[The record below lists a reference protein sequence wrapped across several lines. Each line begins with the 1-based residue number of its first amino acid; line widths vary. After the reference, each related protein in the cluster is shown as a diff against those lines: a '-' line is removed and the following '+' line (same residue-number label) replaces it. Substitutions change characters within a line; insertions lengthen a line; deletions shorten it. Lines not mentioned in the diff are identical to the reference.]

1 MRDFADVFK
10 IPPTIFQNYANQI
23 GVDDFLNVTE
33 ECNIEF
39 EQYEVCKPMLMAM
52 MAITPSSD
60 LEEKEAIFA
69 ALNNNRSVENYI
81 FDSFTDEIDQFYICE
96 SKFWENWCAS
106 VNFGKEESLGLKLDH
121 KQIIE
126 NRSLLEPKH

>member
-60 LEEKEAIFA
+60 LEEKEA
-69 ALNNNRSVENYI
+69 
-81 FDSFTDEIDQFYICE
+81 
-96 SKFWENWCAS
+96 
-106 VNFGKEESLGLKLDH
+106 KLI
-121 KQIIE
+121 QII
-126 NRSLLEPKH
+126 